1 MLSLSASTN
10 QFSNITDIS
19 QKTSIR
25 AFAITAMLLI
35 FSSSEMCAI
44 AQTTSPPFLVAEAPD
59 SGNNHNTQN
68 VDSNIYLPTL
78 PSLPSTLQT
87 PPVKT
92 ANNNELN
99 RLLSTGECVGCNLV
113 GVDLTGAHLV
123 GVDLRNANLQGAIL
137 VNSNLEGADLS
148 GANLQAANFTAAF
161 VSGTN
166 FSNANLTQVNF
177 TQAKLID
184 SEVAGAILQDITL
197 TDAEVFNTAISIGGE
212 DSE

>member
-1 MLSLSASTN
+1 MLNLSASTN
-10 QFSNITDIS
+10 KFSDITYIFQS
-19 QKTSIR
+19 ISIR
-25 AFAITAMLLI
+25 ASVITAILLI
-35 FSSSEMCAI
+35 FSSIEMCAI
-44 AQTTSPPFLVAEAPD
+44 AQTTLPPFLVAEAPD
-59 SGNNHNTQN
+59 SGNNHNHEK
-68 VDSNIYLPTL
+68 VDDQIYLQPL

-99 RLLSTGECVGCNLV
+99 RLLSTGECEGCNLV

-137 VNSNLEGADLS
+137 VNANLEGADLA
-148 GANLQAANFTAAF
+148 GANLQGANFTAAF

-177 TQAKLID
+177 SQAKLID
-184 SEVAGAILQDITL
+184 SEVAGAVLQDINL
-197 TDAEVFNTAISIGGE
+197 TDAQVFNTAISIGGE